1 MKLAEEE
8 IKKEDLKEEAKEE
21 KAEAEVKE
29 ETKANESEKVEEK
42 KDPKKEKKD
51 KHKEA
56 ISKLEKEIAELKEKN
71 KELRNDYLKAY
82 AELENAKKR
91 IKEDSDTKIKYASQN
106 LVGELIQPINML
118 KMIVDM
124 PAPSDEVKNYVI
136 GFQMITNQLVD
147 ILQSSGLAPI
157 NVEVGKEFDP
167 KVMTVI
173 DTAYDESY
181 EENVVLTIKQPGY
194 MYKDRVLKTAMVIV
208 NKKPKEEAKE
218 EPKENKEQEIVC

>member
-8 IKKEDLKEEAKEE
+8 IKKENVSE
-21 KAEAEVKE
+21 E
-29 ETKANESEKVEEK
+29 ETKEEENESLEKDTSAKEDK
-42 KDPKKEKKD
+42 KEPKKEKKD

-56 ISKLEKEIAELKEKN
+56 ILKLENKIAELEEKN

-82 AELENAKKR
+82 AELENARKR
-91 IKEDSDTKIKYASQN
+91 IKEDSDIKIKYASQK

-124 PAPSDEVKNYVI
+124 PAPSPEVQNYVI

-147 ILQSSGLAPI
+147 ILASSGLAPI
-157 NVEVGKEFDP
+157 KVEVGNTFDP

-173 DTAYDESY
+173 DTEYDESKP
-181 EENVVLTIKQPGY
+181 EDTVLAIKQPGY
-194 MYKDRVLKTAMVIV
+194 MYLDRVLKTVMVVV
-208 NKKPKEEAKE
+208 NKKPKAL
-218 EPKENKEQEIVC
+218 EPKEEKQEENKEELVS